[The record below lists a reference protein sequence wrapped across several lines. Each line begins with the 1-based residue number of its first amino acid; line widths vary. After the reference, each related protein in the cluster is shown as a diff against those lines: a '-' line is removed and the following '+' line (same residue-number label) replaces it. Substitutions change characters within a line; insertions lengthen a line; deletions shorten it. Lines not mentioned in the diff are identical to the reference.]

1 MNDLRISYIDQLKGI
16 AILLVVLGHVIGYNN
31 CEDSFLWRFIYSFH
45 MPLFMF
51 ISGYVAQMTFR
62 IERFGWNETIS
73 FLIKKLRTLLLPMV
87 TWGVVIPF
95 FFLRTML
102 LYKDAIY
109 SEGIRSVFNYF
120 MFYFL
125 GSIVCKQTNLRSL
138 ILNNKKFFTFS
149 FVMFFLLIPSFVY
162 DMSSMFNQLMKIVLS
177 LFAIFSL
184 FFIVHHIS
192 WNRQVDNMFQYFG
205 RESLSIYVTHN
216 GPFAFLLV
224 ITDYITLSSVDNIPC
239 FLFLFIFSLFI
250 SYASIWI
257 KNIVSI
263 SPILELFL
271 YGKSYKRKSI

>member
-73 FLIKKLRTLLLPMV
+73 FLIKKL
-87 TWGVVIPF
+87 
-95 FFLRTML
+95 
-102 LYKDAIY
+102 
-109 SEGIRSVFNYF
+109 
-120 MFYFL
+120 
-125 GSIVCKQTNLRSL
+125 
-138 ILNNKKFFTFS
+138 
-149 FVMFFLLIPSFVY
+149 
-162 DMSSMFNQLMKIVLS
+162 
-177 LFAIFSL
+177 
-184 FFIVHHIS
+184 
-192 WNRQVDNMFQYFG
+192 
-205 RESLSIYVTHN
+205 
-216 GPFAFLLV
+216 
-224 ITDYITLSSVDNIPC
+224 
-239 FLFLFIFSLFI
+239 FIFSLFI